1 LKWKKFSDI
10 ITIAFT
16 NGGEYMG
23 KSLVIVESPAKAK
36 TIGKFLGKNYK
47 VLASVGHVRDL
58 PKSKMGIDIED
69 NYEPHYITIRGK
81 GPVIKELKKEYK
93 KVKKVLLAT
102 DPDREGEAISW
113 HLCNILSIDESE
125 KCRIEFNEITKDAI
139 KKAVKKP
146 RIINKSLVDAQQAR
160 RVLDRLVGYSISPLL
175 WRKVRKGLSAGRVQS
190 VVTKMICDREKEI
203 NDFQPQEYW
212 TIEVGL
218 SKGRSKK
225 FIAKFYGDTEGKK
238 ELNNKEEVD
247 NILEKLNEDFQVRDI
262 KVRQKKRKPGNPFTT
277 SSLQQEASNRLGFS
291 TKKTMSVAQQLY
303 EGIDLQ
309 RGATVGLI
317 TYVRTDSTRISEEA
331 KKDAKEF
338 ILENY
343 TKDYL
348 GEYKEKKK
356 TKKEIQDA
364 HEAIRPTSVSRTPKS
379 VEKYLTKDQ
388 NKLYKLIWERFVAS
402 QMQDAIFDS
411 YSIEI
416 INNGYLFKASGS
428 KNVFDGFLKV
438 YSYTTV
444 KEEEMPKVE
453 IEDELKAKKID
464 PLQHFTQPPAR
475 FTEASLVKELE
486 EKGIGRPSTYAPT
499 ISTILS
505 RGYVER
511 ESKALK
517 PTELGIIVTD
527 LLKEYFN
534 DILDEYF
541 TAQLEEQ
548 LDKVEETEIDWKKV
562 IDDFYNPFSK
572 TLEHAEEEIKK
583 IELIEEETD
592 EICEDC
598 GKNMV
603 IKYGRYGRFL
613 ACSGYPEC
621 EHTRPFVKKIGVKCP
636 KCDGGDIIE
645 RRSKKGKLFYGCSS
659 FPNCNFVSW
668 SRPIDEKC
676 EKCGSLMAEKI
687 RKKDRVKECL
697 NKECGYK
704 IILEKEE

>member
-1 LKWKKFSDI
+1 
-10 ITIAFT
+10 
-16 NGGEYMG
+16 MG